1 MPSIPLFKV
10 FVHDLDD
17 AIDFYAGSLGMTV
30 MEDNRLGGYRWVMV
44 GYPEQ
49 PGFGINL
56 DLPTTDEERA
66 LVGRQA
72 GGSPLFSIATDDC
85 VADYETFTTRG
96 VEFEAAP
103 DRQPWGTSVILHDI
117 AGNRINLNQDA

>member
-10 FVHDLDD
+10 LVDDLDA
-17 AIDFYAGSLGMTV
+17 AIEFYVTRLGMTV
-30 MEDNRLGGYRWVMV
+30 IEDNRLGDYRWVLV

-49 PGFGINL
+49 PSFNVNL

-72 GGSPLFSIATDDC
+72 GSLPLFSIATDDC
-85 VADYETFTTRG
+85 MKDYETLTSRG

-103 DRQPWGTSVILHDI
+103 DRQPWGTSAILHDI
-117 AGNRINLNQDA
+117 AGNRINMNQDA

>member
-10 FVHDLDD
+10 FVHDLDA
-17 AIDFYAGSLGMTV
+17 AIEFYVGGLGMTV
-30 MEDNRLGGYRWVMV
+30 IEDNRLGDYRWVLV

-56 DLPTTDEERA
+56 DLPSTDEERG

-72 GGSPLFSIATDDC
+72 GSLPLFSIATDDC
-85 VADYETFTTRG
+85 LKDYETLAARG
-96 VEFEAAP
+96 VEFETAP
-103 DRQPWGTSVILHDI
+103 DRQPWGTSAILHDI
-117 AGNRINLNQDA
+117 AGNRINLNEDA